1 MLPEQLVTDTIEI
14 VAELL
19 DADETTLT
27 PDSALAGIEGWDSVN
42 ALRVLL
48 HLEREHGAPIDY
60 EHFAAAQTINDLA
73 VLAGSGVTP

>member
-27 PDSALAGIEGWDSVN
+27 ADSALAGIWPPVHVSMVPPQRKPSSLPEPVPSPK
-42 ALRVLL
+42 RSYQ
-48 HLEREHGAPIDY
+48 H
-60 EHFAAAQTINDLA
+60 
-73 VLAGSGVTP
+73 